1 MGVMRLRGL
10 VALAAAAA
18 FILVPAGGSS
28 IAATELLGSVGPSF
42 SIRMTNPDGSLLT
55 RADPGTYDVVVRD
68 LSLEHN
74 FHLSGPG
81 VDRFT
86 QVEETGTVTWT
97 VTLVEGRYTF
107 VCDPHSTTMRGAFV
121 VGNPPPEPAP
131 DPTPTPVPAAKKL
144 LLTVGPTAT
153 ITLRN
158 AAGKV
163 LRGLKAGNY
172 TIVVRDRSKLHNAH
186 LLGKGVNRK
195 SGLAATGTLTWK
207 VKLSAGLLRFFS
219 DRSPKTVKGSIK
231 VT

>member
-1 MGVMRLRGL
+1 MRLRGL

-18 FILVPAGGSS
+18 FVLAPVGAPSLSANPQ
-28 IAATELLGSVGPSF
+28 LLGTVGPGF
-42 SIRMTNPDGSLLT
+42 TIRLTHPDGSVVT
-55 RADPGTYDVVVRD
+55 RVDPGIYDVVVRD
-68 LSLEHN
+68 LDSEHN
-74 FHLSGPG
+74 FHLTGPG

-86 QVEETGTVTWT
+86 QVEDLVNVTWT
-97 VTLVEGRYTF
+97 VTFVEGRYTF
-107 VCDPHSTTMRGAFV
+107 VCDPHASMMRGQFV
-121 VGNPPPEPAP
+121 AGNPPPPPPPP
-131 DPTPTPVPAAKKL
+131 DPTPSPVPAAKKL

-163 LRGLKAGNY
+163 LRGLAAGNY
-172 TIVVRDRSKLHNAH
+172 SIVVRDRSKVHNAH

>member
-1 MGVMRLRGL
+1 MRFRGL

-18 FILVPAGGSS
+18 FVLVPAGGSS
-28 IAATELLGSVGPSF
+28 VSANPELLGSVGPSF
-42 SIRMTNPDGSLLT
+42 SIRLTKPDGSLVT
-55 RADPGTYDVVVRD
+55 KVDPGTYDVVVRD
-68 LSLEHN
+68 LSIEHN

-81 VDRFT
+81 VDQFT
-86 QVEETGTVTWT
+86 QVEETGNVTWT

-121 VGNPPPEPAP
+121 AGNPPEPAP

-172 TIVVRDRSKLHNAH
+172 TIVVRDRTKVHNAH
-186 LLGKGVNRK
+186 LVGKGVNRK